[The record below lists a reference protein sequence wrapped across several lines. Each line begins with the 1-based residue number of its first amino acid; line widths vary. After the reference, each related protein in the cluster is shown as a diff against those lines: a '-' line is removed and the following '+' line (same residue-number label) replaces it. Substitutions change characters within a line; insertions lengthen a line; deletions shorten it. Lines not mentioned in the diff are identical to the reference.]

1 MEPEDPHLIV
11 RCAKSLLTLP
21 YLNQDNI
28 YLAKQI
34 IVIAVKMGYNDY
46 TVIEAIE
53 ESIDVYRKLVNIFKE
68 MVKL

>member
-1 MEPEDPHLIV
+1 MEPEDPLLIV
-11 RCAKSLLTLP
+11 KCAKSLMTLP

-34 IVIAVKMGYNDY
+34 IAIAVKMGCNDL

-53 ESIDVYRKLVNIFKE
+53 ESIEIYQKLVDIYKKV
-68 MVKL
+68 VK